1 MSVAVTYAVTVTT
14 VETLET
20 SVPAASA
27 NGKAVTHSG
36 FNRTSTALTSST
48 TPPVTKC
55 SYMQPA
61 LSAGAY
67 TINLTTL
74 TGTNGATV
82 TMSGLKVQVLKIKNN
97 GANVMSFTEGASN
110 GYALLGAS
118 FLFALQP
125 GQEIT
130 LYGNDATPDVAA
142 GDCTID
148 VTGTGT
154 QSFDLA
160 VIAG

>member
-1 MSVAVTYAVTVTT
+1 MAVSVTHESKVTV
-14 VETLET
+14 VETLAT
-20 SVPAASA
+20 NVPAAA
-27 NGKAVTHSG
+27 TNGKAVTHTG
-36 FNRTSTALTSST
+36 FNRSHAMNASST
-48 TPPVTKC
+48 PPATKC
-55 SYMQPA
+55 SFSQPA
-61 LSAGAY
+61 LSGGAV
-67 TINLTTL
+67 TINLAAL

-82 TMSGLKVQVLKIKNN
+82 DLTGLKVQSITIKNN

-142 GDCTID
+142 GDRTID
-148 VTGTGT
+148 VTGTGA
-154 QSFDLA
+154 QSFDLG
-160 VIAG
+160 VVAG